1 MRNSSGN
8 DKPYLWV
15 FFNKKLF
22 SIKNIDEKLNSH
34 AKMRHEGH
42 NKSSEFLF
50 QEKKYSSV
58 LKPDNNSMILLY
70 KSFK

>member
-1 MRNSSGN
+1 
-8 DKPYLWV
+8 
-15 FFNKKLF
+15 
-22 SIKNIDEKLNSH
+22 
-34 AKMRHEGH
+34 MRHEGH

-70 KSFK
+70 KSFKWTLQYEEQKRGTCSRLQVTCIT